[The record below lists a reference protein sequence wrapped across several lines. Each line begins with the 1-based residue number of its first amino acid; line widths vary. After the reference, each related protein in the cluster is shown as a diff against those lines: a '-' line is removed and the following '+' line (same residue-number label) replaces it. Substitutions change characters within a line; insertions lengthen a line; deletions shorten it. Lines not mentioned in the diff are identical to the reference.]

1 MTQTTKGNQILP
13 SSMSQMMKH
22 LARATAYGMISIFVS
37 LSTVNAYHASP
48 SRDELPLDEQLL
60 KEVQQ
65 KVKRAV
71 RSN

>member
-1 MTQTTKGNQILP
+1 
-13 SSMSQMMKH
+13 MMKY
-22 LARATAYGMISIFVS
+22 LVKATAYGMISIFVS
-37 LSTVNAYHASP
+37 LSTVHAYHASP
-48 SRDELPLDEQLL
+48 SRDELTLDEQLL

>member
-13 SSMSQMMKH
+13 SSMSTMMKY
-22 LARATAYGMISIFVS
+22 LVKATAYGMISIFVS
-37 LSTVNAYHASP
+37 LSTVNANHASP
-48 SRDELPLDEQLL
+48 SRDELTLDEQLL

-65 KVKRAV
+65 KVKKAV